1 MLLVNMLM
9 LAGELVH
16 LLLMWCFC
24 FLSVIA
30 MYYAGL
36 MLSPDV

>member
-9 LAGELVH
+9 LAGEFVH
-16 LLLMWCFC
+16 LLLMWCFY

-36 MLSPDV
+36 MFSPDV

>member
-1 MLLVNMLM
+1 MQLCRWHISGARILPG
-9 LAGELVH
+9 LA
-16 LLLMWCFC
+16 